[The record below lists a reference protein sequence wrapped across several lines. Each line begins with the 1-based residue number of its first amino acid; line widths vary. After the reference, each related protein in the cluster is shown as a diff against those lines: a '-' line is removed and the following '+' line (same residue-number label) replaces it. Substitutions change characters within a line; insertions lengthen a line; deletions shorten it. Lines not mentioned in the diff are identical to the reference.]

1 MKLFPQNL
9 EMQYWT
15 AITLINNK
23 QVSKALP
30 ILKSVFSKDSN
41 WKELT
46 RRLPKVNLLTVSE
59 AELKKILNL

>member
-1 MKLFPQNL
+1 
-9 EMQYWT
+9 
-15 AITLINNK
+15 
-23 QVSKALP
+23 VSKALP

-46 RRLPKVNLLTVSE
+46 RRLPKVSLLTVNE